1 MFNFFRPNKKYVF
14 FTLLIMYKKI
24 KEYGCIYLYFKIL
37 DNKKKR
43 FERFAF
49 DETAWKFFFNIE
61 NGHVYTI
68 FIRPLKEM
76 LYVTA
81 V

>member
-1 MFNFFRPNKKYVF
+1 
-14 FTLLIMYKKI
+14 MYKKI

-37 DNKKKR
+37 GKKKN
-43 FERFAF
+43 FLKNSHSIK
-49 DETAWKFFFNIE
+49 AWKVFFNVE

-76 LYVTA
+76 LCHSSLIFQPYLFLA
-81 V
+81 LRE